1 MARYHYNDSTAI
13 DYQRFA
19 TKPQQQAPALEVLPE
34 NKNVKKQA
42 RAKIPYGKYAVIF
55 GCVFAVLAGI
65 IASYMTVAELT
76 VQNDRLKSQIAMLES
91 DENALNA
98 KKEQIY
104 NLPYVEEYA
113 RDVLGM
119 VKLDKSQVE
128 YVELSNPEVM
138 TVRQEEEYSSAFL
151 SGLAKSF
158 NVILE
163 YLN

>member
-1 MARYHYNDSTAI
+1 MLVKEGFRPTAVVLDPAR
-13 DYQRFA
+13 
-19 TKPQQQAPALEVLPE
+19 K
-34 NKNVKKQA
+34 
-42 RAKIPYGKYAVIF
+42 
-55 GCVFAVLAGI
+55 GC
-65 IASYMTVAELT
+65 
-76 VQNDRLKSQIAMLES
+76 
-91 DENALNA
+91 DENTLNA

-138 TVRQEEEYSSAFL
+138 TVRQEAEYSSAFL